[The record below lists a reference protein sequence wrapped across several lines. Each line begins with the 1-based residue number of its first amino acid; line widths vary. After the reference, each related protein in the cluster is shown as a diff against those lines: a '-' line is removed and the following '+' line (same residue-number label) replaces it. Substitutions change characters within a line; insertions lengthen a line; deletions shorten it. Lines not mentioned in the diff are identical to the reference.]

1 MRNQRGGDEVKI
13 DDDAD
18 GSSAT
23 TGMTDDVNLRVRE
36 AQFRNVSV
44 EVSAW
49 IGKTRLSFGEL
60 SALRPGHVIE
70 LDQAVGAPIEIV
82 LNREVVLARGEV
94 VEVGDEYGV
103 RITEIVSDKGV

>member
-1 MRNQRGGDEVKI
+1 MTIVNETASPEVH
-13 DDDAD
+13 DVGA
-18 GSSAT
+18 AT
-23 TGMTDDVNLRVRE
+23 EEDKMRVRE
-36 AQFRNVSV
+36 TQFRNVSV

-60 SALRPGHVIE
+60 GELRPGHIIE

-103 RITEIVSDKGV
+103 RITEILSDKGS

>member
-1 MRNQRGGDEVKI
+1 MTGENDIIARDQIYNV
-13 DDDAD
+13 DAER
-18 GSSAT
+18 A
-23 TGMTDDVNLRVRE
+23 RVRE

-60 SALRPGHVIE
+60 HALRPGAIVE

-103 RITEIVSDKGV
+103 RITEIVDDGAV

>member
-1 MRNQRGGDEVKI
+1 MTVTNGTEGVSTGSPSVQTGVDEEK
-13 DDDAD
+13 
-18 GSSAT
+18 
-23 TGMTDDVNLRVRE
+23 MRVRE
-36 AQFRNVSV
+36 NQFRNVSV

-60 SALRPGHVIE
+60 GDLRPGHIIE

-103 RITEIVSDKGV
+103 RITEILAEKGN

>member
-1 MRNQRGGDEVKI
+1 VPNQRRGHQVKTTNEPTSPTVEI
-13 DDDAD
+13 SDDA
-18 GSSAT
+18 S
-23 TGMTDDVNLRVRE
+23 LRVRE

-103 RITEIVSDKGV
+103 RITEIVSDKAV

>member
-1 MRNQRGGDEVKI
+1 MTVVENEGAGTDEPGSGFPGP
-13 DDDAD
+13 DDER
-18 GSSAT
+18 
-23 TGMTDDVNLRVRE
+23 LRVRE

-49 IGKTRLSFGEL
+49 IGTTKMSFGAL
-60 SALRPGHVIE
+60 ADLRPGHVIE

-103 RITEIVSDKGV
+103 RITEIVADKTA

>member
-1 MRNQRGGDEVKI
+1 MSTEIMAEDIAGIAQSTYGGQLDK
-13 DDDAD
+13 
-18 GSSAT
+18 
-23 TGMTDDVNLRVRE
+23 RHVRE
-36 AQFRNVSV
+36 NQFRHVSV

-49 IGKTRLSFGEL
+49 IGKTRLTFGEL
-60 SALRPGHVIE
+60 ADLHPGSVIE

-103 RITEIVSDKGV
+103 RIIEIVSEEDT

>member
-1 MRNQRGGDEVKI
+1 MFAEDIV
-13 DDDAD
+13 D
-18 GSSAT
+18 SSTEAT
-23 TGMTDDVNLRVRE
+23 AALPEIANEERLRVRE

-60 SALRPGHVIE
+60 SDLRPGHVIE

-82 LNREVVLARGEV
+82 LNREVLLARGEV

-103 RITEIVSDKGV
+103 RITEIVSDKVV

>member
-1 MRNQRGGDEVKI
+1 MTAMEQSDESFEPSP
-13 DDDAD
+13 DAREA
-18 GSSAT
+18 S
-23 TGMTDDVNLRVRE
+23 MRVRE

-60 SALRPGHVIE
+60 SALRPGHVVE

-103 RITEIVSDKGV
+103 RITEIVVDPGA

>member
-1 MRNQRGGDEVKI
+1 MTVIISPYGAACDTTIAPKGVDE
-13 DDDAD
+13 DR
-18 GSSAT
+18 
-23 TGMTDDVNLRVRE
+23 MRVRE
-36 AQFRNVSV
+36 NQFRNVSV

-60 SALRPGHVIE
+60 GELRPGHIIE

-103 RITEIVSDKGV
+103 RITEILSEKGN

>member
-1 MRNQRGGDEVKI
+1 MTATEQP
-13 DDDAD
+13 DDSFAPSSDAREA
-18 GSSAT
+18 S
-23 TGMTDDVNLRVRE
+23 LRVRE

-60 SALRPGHVIE
+60 SALRPGHVVE

-103 RITEIVSDKGV
+103 RITEIVVDQGA

>member
-1 MRNQRGGDEVKI
+1 MTVTEQP
-13 DDDAD
+13 DDP
-18 GSSAT
+18 SAASPEAREAS
-23 TGMTDDVNLRVRE
+23 LRVRE

-60 SALRPGHVIE
+60 SALRPGHVVE

-103 RITEIVSDKGV
+103 RITEIVVDRGV

>member
-1 MRNQRGGDEVKI
+1 VTTNDVDTVVSSQGNADEP
-13 DDDAD
+13 AQ
-18 GSSAT
+18 
-23 TGMTDDVNLRVRE
+23 RVRE
-36 AQFRNVSV
+36 AQFRNVTV

-49 IGKTRLSFGEL
+49 VGKTRLTFGEL

-70 LDQAVGAPIEIV
+70 LDQAIGAPVEIV

-103 RITEIVSDKGV
+103 RITEIVNDRAG

>member
-1 MRNQRGGDEVKI
+1 VTIAEEVSRPSPESRQ
-13 DDDAD
+13 AVAESVEEE
-18 GSSAT
+18 G
-23 TGMTDDVNLRVRE
+23 LRVRE

-44 EVSAW
+44 EVSVW

-60 SALRPGHVIE
+60 RDLRPGHVIE
-70 LDQAVGAPIEIV
+70 LDQAVGAPVEIV

-103 RITEIVSDKGV
+103 RITEIVSDKAV

>member
-1 MRNQRGGDEVKI
+1 MTSI
-13 DDDAD
+13 DDMN
-18 GSSAT
+18 GSLTNVHAVDSQ
-23 TGMTDDVNLRVRE
+23 TDDERIRVRE
-36 AQFRNVSV
+36 TQFRNVSV

-60 SALRPGHVIE
+60 GDLRPGHIIE

-103 RITEIVSDKGV
+103 RITEILSDKAN

>member
-1 MRNQRGGDEVKI
+1 MSVIDRGDNITNERSQKVVAQASDERTRI
-13 DDDAD
+13 
-18 GSSAT
+18 
-23 TGMTDDVNLRVRE
+23 RE

-49 IGKTRLSFGEL
+49 IGKTKLTFGEISDL
-60 SALRPGHVIE
+60 HPGQVIE
-70 LDQAVGAPIEIV
+70 LDQTVGAPIEIV

-103 RITEIVSDKGV
+103 RITEICSGEDV

>member
-1 MRNQRGGDEVKI
+1 MTVADTATEPADDSYPTVAAEDER
-13 DDDAD
+13 
-18 GSSAT
+18 
-23 TGMTDDVNLRVRE
+23 LRVRE

-44 EVSAW
+44 EVSVW

-60 SALRPGHVIE
+60 SDLRPGHVIE
-70 LDQAVGAPIEIV
+70 LDQAVGAPVEIV

-103 RITEIVSDKGV
+103 RITEIISDKAA

>member
-1 MRNQRGGDEVKI
+1 MSVIDRGESIDREINQKMPNHERDERARI
-13 DDDAD
+13 
-18 GSSAT
+18 
-23 TGMTDDVNLRVRE
+23 RE

-49 IGKTRLSFGEL
+49 IGKTKLTFGEI
-60 SALRPGHVIE
+60 SDLRPGHVIE

-103 RITEIVSDKGV
+103 RITEICSEEDA

>member
-1 MRNQRGGDEVKI
+1 MTVTNGTEGVPTGSPSTAAGVDEEK
-13 DDDAD
+13 
-18 GSSAT
+18 
-23 TGMTDDVNLRVRE
+23 MRVRE
-36 AQFRNVSV
+36 NQFRNVSV

-60 SALRPGHVIE
+60 GDLRPGHIIE

-103 RITEIVSDKGV
+103 RITEILAEKGN

>member
-1 MRNQRGGDEVKI
+1 MTFVNS
-13 DDDAD
+13 AD
-18 GSSAT
+18 GMVNDAHGMSS
-23 TGMTDDVNLRVRE
+23 GVDEEKMRVRE
-36 AQFRNVSV
+36 TQFRNVSV

-60 SALRPGHVIE
+60 GDLRPGHIIE

-103 RITEIVSDKGV
+103 RITEILTEKGN